1 MWLDVGTRGCYEMFR
16 LEPGHAHMDL
26 VRVPGKRLIAG
37 SWMTWGKRQE
47 QPRLPE
53 LAAPSWPVHHYIL
66 NYDWLDLEVLVLTGV
81 AHARW
86 GVQAD
91 PRASWPFR
99 IGFALDLNNTTNKR
113 RQGTEQTIRWSVGV
127 LSTAHRRI
135 SRSR

>member
-66 NYDWLDLEVLVLTGV
+66 NYDWLHWILGV
-81 AHARW
+81 FQVGANR
-86 GVQAD
+86 G
-91 PRASWPFR
+91 SSC
-99 IGFALDLNNTTNKR
+99 
-113 RQGTEQTIRWSVGV
+113 SVGR
-127 LSTAHRRI
+127 S
-135 SRSR
+135 SRSSSFPAFWHRLCLGPEQHNQQTETRNRANHPLVSRGSLDCA